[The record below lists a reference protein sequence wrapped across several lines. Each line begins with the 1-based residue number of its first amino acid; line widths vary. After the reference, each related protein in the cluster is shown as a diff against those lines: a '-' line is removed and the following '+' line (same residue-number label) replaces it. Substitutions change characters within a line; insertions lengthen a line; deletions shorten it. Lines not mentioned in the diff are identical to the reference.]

1 MQLALLEISLCSSV
15 ILPLWRGPKA
25 ATTQKQTFPAEGLL
39 PKSQPASQQETWL
52 GEAPPKLS
60 FALHPTRKGH
70 QSQPRTRPVGRV
82 RVST

>member
-39 PKSQPASQQETWL
+39 PKSQPASQPAGNLARRSPTQTELRTAPHQEGT
-52 GEAPPKLS
+52 
-60 FALHPTRKGH
+60 
-70 QSQPRTRPVGRV
+70 PV
-82 RVST
+82 TA